1 MGFEA
6 NSGIGT
12 EQIYIERKKNAGGK
26 AEQWI

>member
-6 NSGIGT
+6 NGGFGT
-12 EQIYIERKKNAGGK
+12 EQIYIEKNRNAGGK